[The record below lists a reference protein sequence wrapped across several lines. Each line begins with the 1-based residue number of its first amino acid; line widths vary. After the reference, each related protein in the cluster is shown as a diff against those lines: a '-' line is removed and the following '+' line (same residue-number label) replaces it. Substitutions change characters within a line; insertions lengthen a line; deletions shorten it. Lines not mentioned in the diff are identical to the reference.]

1 MNGNQFRPAGGFK
14 LLPPVIKNLLI
25 INVLAFLG
33 YITMLQVMHVDFNDI
48 FGMHYMGSEKFKPY
62 QIITYMFMHGGWSH
76 LLFNMFA
83 LWMFGK
89 TLENYWGS
97 KRFLIYYFITGFGA
111 ALTHYAIVY
120 FEIMP
125 VVSAIDNF
133 IANPSIADF
142 KMFMESSN
150 FQVVS
155 YDIQNSYTHF
165 LKTYNDLVVDNPNK
179 ALQQAIY
186 FMNDY
191 RVDYLNAP
199 VIVGASGAVFGL
211 LLAFGMT
218 WPNSVIY
225 LYFAIPIKTK
235 YFVIIYGAL
244 ELYSGLSSGQGDN
257 VAHFAHLGG
266 MLFGI
271 ILILLWRKTSGNKFR
286 QF

>member
-25 INVLAFLG
+25 INVLAFLA
-33 YITMLQVMHVDFNDI
+33 YISLSQVLHIDLNDI
-48 FGMHYMGSEKFKPY
+48 LGMHYLGSDKFKPY
-62 QIITYMFMHGGWSH
+62 QIVSYMFMHGGFGH
-76 LLFNMFA
+76 LFFNMFA

-89 TLENYWGS
+89 TLENYWGA
-97 KRFLIYYFITGFGA
+97 KRFLIYYFVTGFGA

-125 VVSAIDNF
+125 VIGAVDQF

-142 KMFMESSN
+142 KIFMESSN

-155 YDIQNSYTHF
+155 YDIQNNYTQF
-165 LKTYNDLVVDNPNK
+165 LKTYNGLVADNPNK

-186 FMNDY
+186 FINEY
-191 RVDYLNAP
+191 RTDYLNAP

-235 YFVIIYGAL
+235 YFVIIYGAI
-244 ELYSGLSSGQGDN
+244 ELYSGISSGHGDN

-271 ILILLWRKTSGNKFR
+271 ILILIWRKNSPANR
-286 QF
+286 I